1 MVSIVISIHVIVCVA
16 MCIIIL
22 LQQGKGAEVGAVF
35 GGSSQT
41 VFGASGA
48 GNALTKATWAFA
60 IIFFASLDFPGARV
74 VAARDRQYFRR
85 RPVFVGAGG
94 HRDAGVEAGA
104 QERGSRGAC
113 YGGSQSRRCSDAVV
127 DKVVAVIF
135 ATAPERSDPRP
146 RSGAVRMTRGWWNGR
161 HASLRGWW

>member
-48 GNALTKATWAFA
+48 GNALTKATWALA
-60 IIFFASLDFPGARV
+60 IIFFSTSIFLALASARRVTGSIFDSSAPASVMPATKQAPRNANPVGPAPAAANPAAPATPG
-74 VAARDRQYFRR
+74 
-85 RPVFVGAGG
+85 
-94 HRDAGVEAGA
+94 
-104 QERGSRGAC
+104 ST
-113 YGGSQSRRCSDAVV
+113 
-127 DKVVAVIF
+127 K
-135 ATAPERSDPRP
+135 
-146 RSGAVRMTRGWWNGR
+146 
-161 HASLRGWW
+161 